1 MDKDNQNF
9 RIGANDELA
18 QIQFQVY
25 QQPIT
30 NTRPEKQ
37 LITLHRFLD
46 YIEDPPS
53 RIREIFFQIAQ
64 AELAD
69 DKEEKARLK
78 QKHLYY
84 FNPCVIV
91 DPVRRYEYIKSFTG
105 LLVLD
110 FDHIDNAEEFKY
122 FLFDEYK
129 CIIAAWLSP
138 SKRGVKCLVKIPIV
152 GVKTPIDE
160 SIREFKEYYYGIAEE
175 MDVYSG
181 FDGSGQNAVLP
192 LFQSYDPDLLDRNNP
207 ETWTIKGIKRND
219 YTTAPTLPPPN
230 IDITDKDKETIVKII
245 NTGFDNIT
253 DYGHPPLRGLCVVI
267 GGYVAAG
274 YIDEY
279 DALQIINYQ
288 IESHS
293 YLKKGIAGYK
303 KTALSAIKKGQG
315 KPLTLKKF

>member
-1 MDKDNQNF
+1 MDNKDKQNYCTT
-9 RIGANDELA
+9 INDEVGK
-18 QIQFQVY
+18 IQFQVY
-25 QQPIT
+25 RQPIT
-30 NTRPEKQ
+30 NTRPEK
-37 LITLHRFLD
+37 LISLYQFLD
-46 YIEDPPS
+46 YTEDPPI
-53 RIREIFFQIAQ
+53 RIRDVFFQIAQ

-110 FDHIDNAEEFKY
+110 FDHLDNAEEFKY
-122 FLFDEYK
+122 FLFEEYK

-152 GVKTPIDE
+152 EVKTPIDE
-160 SIREFKEYYYGIAEE
+160 SIKEFKEYYYGVAAE
-175 MDVYSG
+175 MDQYNG
-181 FDGSGQNAVLP
+181 FDYSGQNCVLP
-192 LFQSYDPDLLDRNNP
+192 LFQSYDPGLLDRNNSVP
-207 ETWTIKGIKRND
+207 WIIKGIKRND

-230 IDITDKDKETIVKII
+230 IDITDTDRKTVVKII

-274 YIDEY
+274 YIDEIS
-279 DALQIINYQ
+279 ALQLINNR
-288 IESHS
+288 IETHS
-293 YLKKGIAGYK
+293 YLKKGISGYK
-303 KTALSAIKKGQG
+303 KTALSAIRAGQS
-315 KPLTLKKF
+315 KPLTLNY